1 MVKAPKQTPF
11 RIPAAAAVLIS
22 LVGCGGTSDI
32 TLPSA
37 EPRTPY
43 RLATYRASDAGD
55 GSPRPAIVIGETIL
69 DLAAADALFATE
81 ISTQPYGFPADL
93 IAVIAAGDRAH
104 SRLNQLANHFAGRED
119 GFRFRIEPH
128 RLT

>member
-1 MVKAPKQTPF
+1 MHHGQGSKEDTLPD
-11 RIPAAAAVLIS
+11 PAGGRRPLQPG
-22 LVGCGGTSDI
+22 GCGGTSDI

-81 ISTQPYGFPADL
+81 ISAQPHGFPADL

-104 SRLNQLANHFAGRED
+104 HG
-119 GFRFRIEPH
+119 
-128 RLT
+128 

>member
-1 MVKAPKQTPF
+1 MVKAPKNLSF
-11 RIPAAAAVLIS
+11 GIPAAAAILVS
-22 LVGCGGTSDI
+22 LAGCGGTSDI
-32 TLPSA
+32 TLPSE

-81 ISTQPYGFPADL
+81 ISAQPT
-93 IAVIAAGDRAH
+93 V
-104 SRLNQLANHFAGRED
+104 
-119 GFRFRIEPH
+119 FRR
-128 RLT
+128 T